1 MYAVLDIET
10 TGGKYN
16 EEGITEIAIHKFD
29 GHDVVDS
36 FISLVNPEKDIQ
48 PFVVNLTGINNKM
61 LRTAPKFHEV
71 AKRIIEIT
79 QDTVIVA
86 HNAQFDYRILRTE
99 FRRLGYN
106 FERKTL
112 CTVDL
117 SKNLLPDA
125 ESYSL
130 GKLVRSLGIP
140 VTDRHRANGDAL
152 ATVKLFKL
160 LLAKDSEK
168 TIIQDVI
175 RKEAHGELS
184 EKQLDIVKNMPG
196 ETGLFYTHN
205 KDGDII
211 YLSRSTDIKKR
222 VNQLFTKSGDRSRKL
237 IKETKKVTFERTG
250 SELVALLKE
259 HQELLK
265 NKPKYNSSPK
275 KRMFSHTLCSTINE
289 SGYIV
294 LRAVPVSDCKQPNGV
309 FNGVFSAKNH
319 LHKITKEYKL
329 CNKLNGISEARTNC
343 AAYSDGECNGACIQK
358 EAPETY
364 NKRLL
369 EALSKYTLNGK
380 DVLLIDK
387 GREIGENSVILIKK
401 GSLVGLGYY
410 DLNYQINN
418 MPILET
424 LITPMNG
431 TVNANFII
439 EAYLRKKRIL
449 KTIPINT

>member
-1 MYAVLDIET
+1 MYAILDIET

-29 GHDVVDS
+29 GHKVVDT

-71 AKRIIEIT
+71 AKRIVEIT
-79 QDTVIVA
+79 QDAVLVA

-106 FERKTL
+106 YQRKTL

-117 SKNLLPDA
+117 SKTLLPDA

-152 ATVKLFKL
+152 ATIKLFQL
-160 LLAKDSEK
+160 LLTKDSEK
-168 TIIQDVI
+168 IIIQDVI

-184 EKQLDIVKNMPG
+184 EKQLDIVQRMPN
-196 ETGLFYTHN
+196 ETGIFYMHN

-222 VNQLFTKSGDRSRKL
+222 VNQLFTKSGDKPRKL
-237 IKETKKVTFERTG
+237 VKETKKVTFELTG

-265 NKPKYNSSPK
+265 NKPKYNSLPK
-275 KRMFSHTLCSTINE
+275 KRMFSHTLCSELNE
-289 SGYIV
+289 SGY
-294 LRAVPVSDCKQPNGV
+294 RAFRALPLSDCTEANGV

-319 LHKITKEYKL
+319 LHKITKEFNL
-329 CNKLNGISEARTNC
+329 CDKLNGLSEARKNC
-343 AAYSDGECNGACIQK
+343 AAYDDNECYGACIQK
-358 EAPETY
+358 EDAGTY
-364 NKRLL
+364 NLRVAD
-369 EALSKYTLNGK
+369 ALAKYTLKGK

-387 GREIGENSVILIKK
+387 GRKIGENSVILIKK

-410 DLNYQINN
+410 DLNHQINN
-418 MPILET
+418 MTILET

-431 TVNANFII
+431 TANANFII
-439 EAYLRKKRIL
+439 ESYLRKKRIL
-449 KTIPINT
+449 KTIPING

>member
-29 GHDVVDS
+29 GHQVVDT

-48 PFVVNLTGINNKM
+48 PFVVKLTGINNKM

-106 FERKTL
+106 YQRKSL

-117 SKNLLPDA
+117 SKTLLPDA

-140 VTDRHRANGDAL
+140 VSDRHRANGDAL
-152 ATVKLFKL
+152 ATMKLFKL
-160 LLAKDSEK
+160 LLTKDIEK
-168 TIIQDVI
+168 KIIKDVI
-175 RKEAHGELS
+175 RKETHGELS
-184 EKQLDIVKNMPG
+184 EKQLDIVQQMPS
-196 ETGLFYTHN
+196 ETGLFYMHN
-205 KDGDII
+205 KDGEII
-211 YLSRSTDIKKR
+211 YLSKSTDIKKR
-222 VNQLFTKSGDRSRKL
+222 VNQLFTKSGARSRKL
-237 IKETKKVTFERTG
+237 AKETKKVSFERTG
-250 SELVALLKE
+250 NELVALLKE

-275 KRMFSHTLCSTINE
+275 KRMYSHTLCPSTNE
-289 SGYIV
+289 NGYIE
-294 LRAVPVSDCKQPNGV
+294 LRAVPIADCKTPNGY
-309 FNGVFSAKNH
+309 FNGVFSVKNH
-319 LHKITKEYKL
+319 LHKITKEFNL
-329 CNKLNGISEARTNC
+329 CAKLNGISEARGNC
-343 AAYSDGECNGACIQK
+343 SAYTDGNCNGACIQK
-358 EAPETY
+358 ESPELY
-364 NKRLL
+364 NQRVA
-369 EALSKYTLNGK
+369 ETVSKYTLEGR
-380 DVLLIDK
+380 DTLLIDK
-387 GREIGENSVILIKK
+387 GREVGENSVILIKK

-410 DLNYQINN
+410 DLNHQINN
-418 MPILET
+418 MPILES

-431 TVNANFII
+431 TMNANFII
-439 EAYLRKKRIL
+439 ESYLRKKRIL
-449 KTIPINT
+449 KTIPITI

>member
-1 MYAVLDIET
+1 MYAILDIET

-29 GHDVVDS
+29 GHKVVDT

-71 AKRIIEIT
+71 AKRIVEIT
-79 QDTVIVA
+79 QDTVLVA

-106 FERKTL
+106 YQRKTL

-117 SKNLLPDA
+117 SKTLLPDA
-125 ESYSL
+125 ESYSW

-152 ATVKLFKL
+152 ATIKLFQL

-168 TIIQDVI
+168 IIIQDVI

-184 EKQLDIVKNMPG
+184 EKQLDIVQSMPN
-196 ETGLFYTHN
+196 ETGVFYMHN
-205 KDGDII
+205 KDGDVV

-237 IKETKKVTFERTG
+237 VKETKKVTFERTG

-259 HQELLK
+259 HEELRK
-265 NKPKYNSSPK
+265 NKPKFNASPK
-275 KRMFSHTLCSTINE
+275 KRMFSHTLCASTNK
-289 SGYIV
+289 SGYIE
-294 LRAVPVSDCKQPNGV
+294 LRAVPLSDC
-309 FNGVFSAKNH
+309 
-319 LHKITKEYKL
+319 
-329 CNKLNGISEARTNC
+329 
-343 AAYSDGECNGACIQK
+343 
-358 EAPETY
+358 
-364 NKRLL
+364 
-369 EALSKYTLNGK
+369 
-380 DVLLIDK
+380 
-387 GREIGENSVILIKK
+387 REI
-401 GSLVGLGYY
+401 
-410 DLNYQINN
+410 
-418 MPILET
+418 
-424 LITPMNG
+424 
-431 TVNANFII
+431 
-439 EAYLRKKRIL
+439 KRCFQWHF
-449 KTIPINT
+449 